1 MEVMGQSP
9 TWGWLWGRAP
19 HGGGYGAEP
28 HIGVV
33 MGQAHGAVG
42 SHGEVVGQTP
52 HRGRCGAEPAVRWGL
67 VGKFWGGYG
76 AECPI
81 DPQVILWGRPS
92 AMGQT
97 PLWGSVPIQCY
108 GAGTVLWG
116 RHSAMGQAPPM
127 GRCPLVTVW
136 GRPSAMGQT
145 QCYRA
150 DAALWVAARA
160 VGQSLCYGAAQ
171 RYRAAAV
178 L

>member
-1 MEVMGQSP
+1 
-9 TWGWLWGRAP
+9 
-19 HGGGYGAEP
+19 
-28 HIGVV
+28 

-52 HRGRCGAEPAVRWGL
+52 HRGRCGAEPAVGRGL
-67 VGKFWGGYG
+67 VGKLWGGYG

-97 PLWGSVPIQCY
+97 PLWGSVPRQCY

-116 RHSAMGQAPPM
+116 RHNAMGQAQCYGAGPPY
-127 GRCPLVTVW
+127 GAVSPGDSV
-136 GRPSAMGQT
+136 GQT
-145 QCYRA
+145 QCYGA
-150 DAALWVAARA
+150 DP
-160 VGQSLCYGAAQ
+160 
-171 RYRAAAV
+171 V